1 MGLFARILESCLLT
15 GMGVFMAVFAWSD
28 RYWQFINPKYSW
40 LTFTA
45 GLLIALAGLA
55 RFRRSERTP
64 RVGEMLS
71 IAVFLGIALAALLS
85 PNPFVPEQA
94 PARTGFDDNG
104 FDDGGFAPDGF
115 TGGSMSLEYDEAAR
129 QAGEVAHQ
137 GRTFTRINLAELL
150 NGEDGGWV
158 EEGDG
163 YAFQGML
170 LRAPELDAAGYVAVG
185 RLYVFCCFAD
195 AVGVTALVKVD
206 RPEAYVSG
214 TWVNVLGIL
223 RRGDPLPGRTVRV
236 PGAFSSARSEASV
249 LAAVKIEKRPV
260 QGLPFML
267 EVRDRKP
274 FAY

>member
-1 MGLFARILESCLLT
+1 MGRFARILESCLLT
-15 GMGVFMAVFAWSD
+15 GMGVFMAIFAWSD

-40 LTFTA
+40 LTFAA

-55 RFRRSERTP
+55 RFRRSGRMP
-64 RVGEMLS
+64 RPSEMLS
-71 IAVFLGIALAALLS
+71 IAIFLGIALTALLC
-85 PNPFVPEQA
+85 PNPFAPEET

-104 FDDGGFAPDGF
+104 FDDGGFAADGF
-115 TGGSMSLEYDEAAR
+115 SGGSMSLEYNEAAR
-129 QAGEVAHQ
+129 PTGEVAHQ

-158 EEGDG
+158 RDGDG
-163 YAFQGML
+163 YAFQGTL
-170 LRAPELDAAGYVAVG
+170 LRAPELDKKGYVAVG

-206 RPEAYVSG
+206 RPEDYVSG

-223 RRGDPLPGRTVRV
+223 RRGDPLPGKTLRV
-236 PGAFSSARSEASV
+236 PGAFSSARSDAHV
-249 LAAVKIEKRPV
+249 LSAVKIDKRPV

-267 EVRDRKP
+267 EVHNRKP